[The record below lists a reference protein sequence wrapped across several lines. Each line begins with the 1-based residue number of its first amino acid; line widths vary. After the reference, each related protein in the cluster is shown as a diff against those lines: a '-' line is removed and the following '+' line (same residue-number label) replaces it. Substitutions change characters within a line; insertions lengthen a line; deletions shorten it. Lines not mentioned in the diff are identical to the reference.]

1 VENATALPGHSGI
14 VSCTI
19 PRRKMQYTRH
29 RPSERYQQLITLYR
43 EMHLN
48 GDQLRGNVASDT
60 FDGRSLV
67 PQAQRIKG
75 LIERTGAARILDYGS
90 GKGKQY
96 DPAPL
101 VVHGQGQWD
110 SVLDYWGVDE
120 VVCFDP
126 AYPPYSR
133 MPTGRFD
140 GVIATDVL
148 EHCPE
153 EDMPWIVDEIFAFSI
168 RFVYAAIA
176 CYPAV
181 KRLPNG
187 ENAHCTIRPPDW
199 WNDLFRRT
207 AARHGDV
214 RWEAWLQRSSPTGSR
229 AVEELRLASC

>member
-1 VENATALPGHSGI
+1 
-14 VSCTI
+14 
-19 PRRKMQYTRH
+19 MQYTRH

-43 EMHLN
+43 DMHLH
-48 GDQLRGNVASDT
+48 GDRLKGHVASGT

-67 PQAQRIKG
+67 PQAPRIKG
-75 LIERTGAARILDYGS
+75 LIGQTGAARILDYGS
-90 GKGKQY
+90 GKGRQY
-96 DPAPL
+96 DPAPF
-101 VVHGQGQWD
+101 VIQGQGQWD
-110 SVLDYWGVDE
+110 GVLDYWGVDE

-133 MPTGRFD
+133 MPQGRFD

-153 EDMPWIVDEIFAFSI
+153 EDMPWIVDEIFAFST
-168 RFVYAAIA
+168 RFVYVTIA

-199 WNDLFRRT
+199 WNELFRST
-207 AARHGDV
+207 AARHAEV
-214 RWEAWLQRSSPTGSR
+214 RWEAWLQSDSPTRGR
-229 AVEELRLASC
+229 AVEELRLASG